1 MPSNGETE
9 AMTKETRQSITV
21 CVDASGVSEAV
32 VLLSVRRHYHRFQ
45 LQAEMKGTSP

>member
-32 VLLSVRRHYHRFQ
+32 VLLSGRWHYHRFQ